1 MAAGVGTHR
10 FVASV
15 FSIGRTAREAPELSV
30 EQVHEQHAD
39 FVWRSLQRLGVR
51 DSDLEDALQDVFVV
65 VHRKLD
71 TFHGSSR
78 LTTWLYGIALR
89 VAAAHRRRAHIR
101 REEMTPD
108 VEATADSPAPGDPEA
123 ALLERESRRRLQR
136 VLDSLSLEKRA
147 VFVMFEIEGLSV
159 LEIAETMGVPVGT
172 VHSRLYAARAEFA
185 RAAERWARRDR
196 FGGAP

>member
-1 MAAGVGTHR
+1 M
-10 FVASV
+10 ASV
-15 FSIGRTAREAPELSV
+15 FSIGRTAREAPSLSV

-51 DSDLEDALQDVFVV
+51 DSDLEDALQDVFLV

-71 TFHGSSR
+71 TFDGSAR

-108 VEATADSPAPGDPEA
+108 LEGTQSAAADDPEA
-123 ALLERESRRRLQR
+123 ALLQSESRRRLES
-136 VLDSLSLEKRA
+136 VLDSMSLEKRA
-147 VFVMFEIEGLSV
+147 VFVMFEIEGLTAV
-159 LEIAETMGVPVGT
+159 EIAEIVGVPVGT
-172 VHSRLYAARAEFA
+172 VHSRLYAARGEFA

>member
-1 MAAGVGTHR
+1 MAASIGIHR

-15 FSIGRTAREAPELSV
+15 FSIGRTAREAPSLSV

-51 DSDLEDALQDVFVV
+51 DSDLEDALQDVFLV

-71 TFHGSSR
+71 TFDGSAR

-108 VEATADSPAPGDPEA
+108 LESTQSAGADDPEA
-123 ALLERESRRRLQR
+123 ALLERESRRRLES
-136 VLDSLSLEKRA
+136 VLDSMSLEKRA
-147 VFVMFEIEGLSV
+147 VFVMFEIEGLTAV
-159 LEIAETMGVPVGT
+159 EIAEIVGVPVGT
-172 VHSRLYAARAEFA
+172 VHSRLYAARGEFA

>member
-1 MAAGVGTHR
+1 MAAGLGIHR

-15 FSIGRTAREAPELSV
+15 FSIGRTAGETSGLTV
-30 EQVHEQHAD
+30 EHVHEQHAD
-39 FVWRSLQRLGVR
+39 FVWKILQRLGVR
-51 DSDLEDALQDVFVV
+51 DSDLEDALQDVFLV

-71 TFHGSSR
+71 TFDGSAR

-101 REEMTPD
+101 REETTADMAD
-108 VEATADSPAPGDPEA
+108 TADSPDAGNPEA
-123 ALLERESRRRLQR
+123 ALLERESRRRLER
-136 VLDSLSLEKRA
+136 VLDSMSLEKRA
-147 VFVMFEIEGLSV
+147 VFVMFEIEGLTAV
-159 LEIAETMGVPVGT
+159 EIAEIVGVPVGT
-172 VHSRLYAARAEFA
+172 VHSRLSSARAEFA

>member
-1 MAAGVGTHR
+1 MAASVGIHR

-15 FSIGRTAREAPELSV
+15 FSIGRTAREAPSLSF

-51 DSDLEDALQDVFVV
+51 DSDLEDALQDVFLV

-71 TFHGSSR
+71 TFDGSAR

-108 VEATADSPAPGDPEA
+108 LESTESTAADDPEA
-123 ALLERESRRRLQR
+123 ALLESESRRRLES
-136 VLDSLSLEKRA
+136 VLDSMSLEKRA
-147 VFVMFEIEGLSV
+147 VFVMFEIEGLTAV
-159 LEIAETMGVPVGT
+159 EIAEIVGVPVGT
-172 VHSRLYAARAEFA
+172 VHSRLYAARGEFA